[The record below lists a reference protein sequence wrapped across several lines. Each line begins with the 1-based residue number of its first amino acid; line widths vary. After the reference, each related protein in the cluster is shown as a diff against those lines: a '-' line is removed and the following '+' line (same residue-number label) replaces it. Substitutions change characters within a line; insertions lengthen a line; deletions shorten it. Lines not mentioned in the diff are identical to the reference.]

1 MVGGSTGSSGKG
13 GGAPTGSKSTNN
25 YGAYIIYGKLIF
37 LCEGRT
43 TEQCM
48 ERCSQFVIDLK

>member
-13 GGAPTGSKSTNN
+13 GGAPTGSKSTNK
-25 YGAYIIYGKLIF
+25 YGDYIIYGNLII

-43 TEQCM
+43 TEQSM